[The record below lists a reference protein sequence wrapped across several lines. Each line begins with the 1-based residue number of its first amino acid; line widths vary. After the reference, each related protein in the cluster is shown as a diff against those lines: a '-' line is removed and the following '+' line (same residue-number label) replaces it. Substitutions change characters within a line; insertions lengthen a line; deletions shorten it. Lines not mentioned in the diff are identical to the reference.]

1 MDNFSEIIRENE
13 FLKAENK
20 KLKNSKSQIFTALS
34 KAQGQFTTIKKNQ
47 DNPFFK
53 SSYLTL
59 AGLIDSIRKP
69 FSENGLCLIQ
79 SPSVIKEDNSIFVT
93 VKTTI
98 AHASGETLEN
108 ELTFPITN
116 GQRISDAQAIGSAIT
131 YARRYAL
138 QSIVG
143 ISADEDDDGNSACNR
158 VEQKP
163 QPPKQ
168 KQDNKQKCQ
177 TCGKTIENK
186 PIGTTTYFDYSLK
199 ELGGYYCKE
208 CGQARKKELETG
220 QKEINVT

>member
-79 SPSVIKEDNSIFVT
+79 SPSVIKQDNSIFVT

-98 AHASGETLEN
+98 AHASGETFEN
-108 ELTFPITN
+108 ELTLPITN
-116 GQRISDAQAIGSAIT
+116 GGRISDAQAIGSAIT

-138 QSIVG
+138 QSLVG
-143 ISADEDDDGNSACNR
+143 VSADEEDDDGNSACNR

-163 QPPKQ
+163 QPQKQ
-168 KQDNKQKCQ
+168 KQDTQKCCK
-177 TCGKTIENK
+177 CGKDIQNR
-186 PIGTTTYFDYSLK
+186 PLGNTTYFDYSLK

-220 QKEINVT
+220 QKEICV